1 MLNNITLAGRLTRDP
16 ELRRT
21 NSGTAVASL
30 TLAVERDFAD
40 KETGER
46 LCDFIDCVAWRG
58 TAEFIERNF
67 RKGQMAIVNGRLE
80 IRKYTDK
87 DGNARR
93 VAEVKVDNIY
103 FGGAKQEAPADA
115 PAAQDFAQITE
126 DDETLPF

>member
-1 MLNNITLAGRLTRDP
+1 MINNITVGGRLTRDP

-21 NSGTAVASL
+21 NNGTAVASF

-40 KETGER
+40 KETGDR
-46 LCDFIDCVAWRG
+46 LCDFIDCTAWRS

-93 VAEVKVDNIY
+93 VAEVVTQNIY
-103 FGGAKQEAPADA
+103 FCGEKKESASTASPQEYAP
-115 PAAQDFAQITE
+115 ITE

>member
-1 MLNNITLAGRLTRDP
+1 MINNITLAGRLTRDP

-21 NSGTAVASL
+21 NNGTAVASF

-40 KETGER
+40 KDTGDR
-46 LCDFIDCVAWRG
+46 LCDFIDCTAWRG

-67 RKGQMAIVNGRLE
+67 RKGQMAIANGRLE

-93 VAEVKVDNIY
+93 VAEVVVQNIY
-103 FGGAKQEAPADA
+103 FCGDKKEAAA
-115 PAAQDFAQITE
+115 PPAQDYAELT
-126 DDETLPF
+126 DDDGSLPF

>member
-21 NSGTAVASL
+21 TNGTAVASL

-40 KETGER
+40 KETGDR
-46 LCDFIDCVAWRG
+46 LCDFIDCVAWKG

-67 RKGQMAIVNGRLE
+67 RKGQIAIVSGRLE

-93 VAEVKVDNIY
+93 VSEVVVQNIY
-103 FGGAKQEAPADA
+103 FGGAKQEATADV
-115 PAAQDFAQITE
+115 PAADFAPITD